1 MRCGQRKREGKT
13 SAAASA
19 RAKSQSTE
27 RTRTW
32 CSCRT
37 RPVLL
42 WNRHSPSPS
51 SHDNPVADVGD
62 GTRPYGGLWER
73 AWLTDTKECYERRRG
88 TCFHFVSNVKSRA
101 RGSDDDRELRG
112 SPEPCFVSFVLKMC
126 EFMVL
131 QCRPQ
136 DIFKMAAR
144 HSCSSFS
151 AWRTG
156 GECERDGQ
164 ILSFVLPSI

>member
-1 MRCGQRKREGKT
+1 MWTEREGKT

-42 WNRHSPSPS
+42 WNRHSPSPF

-73 AWLTDTKECYERRRG
+73 AWLTDTKECYERGRAETRG

-101 RGSDDDRELRG
+101 RGSDDDREG
-112 SPEPCFVSFVLKMC
+112 SFLLKMC

-131 QCRPQ
+131 PCRPHSM
-136 DIFKMAAR
+136 FKMAADIPV
-144 HSCSSFS
+144 HLSPH
-151 AWRTG
+151 
-156 GECERDGQ
+156 GERKTDGERGGQ